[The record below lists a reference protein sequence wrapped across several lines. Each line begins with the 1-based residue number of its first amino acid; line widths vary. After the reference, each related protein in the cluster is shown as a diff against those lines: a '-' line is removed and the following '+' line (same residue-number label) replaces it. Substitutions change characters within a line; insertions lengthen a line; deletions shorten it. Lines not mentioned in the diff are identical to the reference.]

1 MDKVVRRINKW
12 LKKGIAK
19 THKRLQSFGICGKV
33 PRIRDVKI
41 IGKVSVMKR
50 GNLVLSLLA
59 GTFLSTAA
67 MASGGIYS
75 IEEGTSSDYNFTAAS
90 RKRR

>member
-1 MDKVVRRINKW
+1 
-12 LKKGIAK
+12 
-19 THKRLQSFGICGKV
+19 
-33 PRIRDVKI
+33 
-41 IGKVSVMKR
+41 MKR

-90 RKRR
+90 RKRKAT

>member
-1 MDKVVRRINKW
+1 MV
-12 LKKGIAK
+12 KKGAAK